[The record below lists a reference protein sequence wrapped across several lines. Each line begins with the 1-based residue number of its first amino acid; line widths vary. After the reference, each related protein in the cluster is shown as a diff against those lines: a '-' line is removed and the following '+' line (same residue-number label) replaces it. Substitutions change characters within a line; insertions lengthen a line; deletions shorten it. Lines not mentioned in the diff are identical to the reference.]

1 MGGPS
6 FACVLAALTQF
17 LVPST
22 HALSLAYVASVT
34 ARHAYKWTPVECD
47 PGGCVERKGRRRR
60 CFVVSCEGA
69 ALPAGAA
76 TSWLQSLC
84 VTRRD
89 RVEAAA

>member
-6 FACVLAALTQF
+6 LACVLPDLSRL

-22 HALSLAYVASVT
+22 HALSFAYVASVT
-34 ARHAYKWTPVECD
+34 ARHAYKWIPVECD
-47 PGGCVERKGRRRR
+47 PGGSVEYKGRGRH
-60 CFVVSCEGA
+60 CFVVSCQGA

-76 TSWLQSLC
+76 ASWLQSLC
-84 VTRRD
+84 VALRG